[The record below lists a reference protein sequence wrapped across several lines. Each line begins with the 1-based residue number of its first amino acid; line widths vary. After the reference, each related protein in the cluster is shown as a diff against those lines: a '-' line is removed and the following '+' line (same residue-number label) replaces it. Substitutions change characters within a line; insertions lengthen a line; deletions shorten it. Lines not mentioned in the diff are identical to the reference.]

1 MISGTIYIEM
11 QQSGERAGAKP
22 SFWERTAQKFYTTPL
37 TENLTPDI
45 CVICAGI
52 AGVTAA
58 YLLAREGRDVVLIDD
73 GPVGGG
79 MTGRTTAHLVNALDD
94 RYCELEKILGQEFS
108 RLSAESH
115 TAAIDRIEKIVGDE
129 NLDCDFLRV
138 DGYLFLPPGGSV
150 TDLKHELDAAH
161 RAGLGEVER
170 VDDIPVGKFTTDGVL
185 RFPRQAQFHPLKYLN
200 GLARATTDRGSRI
213 FTETRVVK
221 VEDGDQVR
229 IETSKGYSIRARAAI
244 VATNCP
250 INDRLVIHS
259 KQAPYSTYV
268 LALRVTREVEH
279 LLLWDTAETAEE
291 EKQTL
296 GPIPYHYLRFAR
308 DNKGDVLIV
317 GAEDHKTGQA
327 SDFEARL
334 AKLERWTRDHFP
346 FVGEITDHWSGQVME
361 PVDGIAYIGRNPG
374 DKNVFV
380 VTGDSGNGMTHGT
393 IAGILITDLICGRE
407 NPWTKL
413 YDPSRKTLSPKVVAD
428 YVAENANVVAQLRDY
443 VTPGDEPDAE
453 KIQSGGGAILREGAK
468 KIAAYRDEQGTL
480 HKFSAVCPHLKCI
493 VRWDD
498 CEKTWDC
505 PCHGSRFDALGRV
518 LNGPA
523 ISDLEEVESSEVE
536 IGSACESQVELS
548 GHRSSA

>member
-1 MISGTIYIEM
+1 M
-11 QQSGERAGAKP
+11 QRLGERAGANP

-37 TENLTPDI
+37 TENLTADM
-45 CVICAGI
+45 CVIGAGI

-58 YLLAREGRDVVLIDD
+58 YLLACEGHAVILIDD
-73 GPVGGG
+73 GPIGGG

-94 RYCELEKILGQEFS
+94 RYYELEKMLGQEFS

-129 NLDCDFLRV
+129 NLDCDFARV

-150 TDLKHELDAAH
+150 TDLKHELDAAL
-161 RAGLGEVER
+161 RAGLLEVQR
-170 VDDIPVGKFTTDGVL
+170 VDRIPIGKFTTDGVL

-200 GLARATTDRGSRI
+200 GVARATIDRGGRI
-213 FTETRVVK
+213 FTGTRVVK

-229 IETSKGYSIRARAAI
+229 IETSKGHSIKAEAAI

-259 KQAPYSTYV
+259 KQAPYATYV
-268 LALRVTREVEH
+268 LTLRVTREVEH
-279 LLLWDTAETAEE
+279 VLLWDTGETAKQ
-291 EKQTL
+291 EKRMV
-296 GPIPYHYLRFAR
+296 GPIPYHYVRFAR
-308 DNKGDVLIV
+308 DNEGDVLIV

-334 AKLERWTRDHFP
+334 AKLERWTRDRFP
-346 FVGEITDHWSGQVME
+346 FVGEITDQRSGQVME
-361 PVDGIAYIGRNPG
+361 PVDGMAYIGRNPG
-374 DKNVFV
+374 NKNVFV

-413 YDPSRKTLSPKVVAD
+413 YNPSRKTLQPRVLAD

-453 KIQSGGGAILREGAK
+453 KIQSGEGALLREGIK
-468 KIAAYRDEQGTL
+468 KIAAYRDDQGTL

-493 VRWDD
+493 VRWVG
-498 CEKTWDC
+498 CEKTWGS

-523 ISDLEEVESSEVE
+523 ISDLEKVESSENE
-536 IGSACESQVELS
+536 IGSAVESQAELS